1 MTHRIEFLKRHN
13 LDTNKSYGLSALA
26 KVSGVKR
33 KDLQKV
39 YNRGVGAWKTNI
51 KSVRMKGSFEKN
63 VDAPRSAKLT
73 RQQWAMARVFAF
85 LNKLDRIKEGKQK
98 RLNQDCDVALDYITS
113 FECNVASTKKSKL
126 KP

>member
-1 MTHRIEFLKRHN
+1 MTHRTQFLKTHN
-13 LDTNKSYGLSALA
+13 LDTSKSYGLSALA

-33 KDLQKV
+33 KDLQTV

-51 KSVRMKGSFEKN
+51 KSVRMKGTFKKN

-73 RQQWAMARVFAF
+73 KEQWGMARVYAF

-98 RLNQDCDVALDYITS
+98 RLNQDCDAALDYIKS
-113 FECNVASTKKSKL
+113 FECTVASTKKSKL

>member
-26 KVSGVKR
+26 KVSKVRR
-33 KDLQKV
+33 KDLQTV

-73 RQQWAMARVFAF
+73 KEQWGMARVYAF

-113 FECNVASTKKSKL
+113 FECNVASTKKK
-126 KP
+126 